1 VITFNAAIPSVPAT
15 IRAAVGLIEQARR
28 SPTGQMMQL
37 IKAFI
42 GLAAIVVVPVV
53 LIYWARK
60 KYRP

>member
-1 VITFNAAIPSVPAT
+1 MTTISAAIPNVVAT
-15 IRAAVGLIEQARR
+15 IRAAIALVEQVRR
-28 SPTGQMMQL
+28 SPTGQMMRL

-42 GLAAIVVVPVV
+42 GLAAIIVVPVV